1 MTEQRNVTGGL
12 HISGNAQVTIT
23 GAGIAAG
30 QNSSATV
37 HNSSATVHNSA
48 VDEEALVRRVLALVE
63 QLRQSAEPAT
73 VRAAEEL
80 GQEVAAPAR
89 RWERVLAY
97 LTRAGQ
103 GVAATAAVATEIQGL
118 EQSVRALLQ

>member
-37 HNSSATVHNSA
+37 HNTA